1 MAKVRSWEGFSCKN
15 PNFVGVCIVLVLS
28 FGLLVYQFFI
38 LEDKVGL
45 YLIIIGVFFLIS
57 MWSYVASVCCNPGKV
72 PAYYGLYSQRIP
84 GQRKYCLI
92 CRDFKP
98 ERAHHCSNCKQCVLN
113 LQHHCPWINNCVGFD
128 NRKYFLLFVTYLLI
142 AMTLAL
148 IWMIII
154 FVEQI
159 SSKKFE
165 LDFHMILKI
174 ALFLKYL
181 CLVVILSIF
190 TFTHYRYVVSNTTTI
205 EQLLLERKKK
215 ATENKEI
222 DFAKEIQHNYYDINC
237 YYNWTQVFGDN
248 PFYWLLPTSDGNPLR
263 GGGIVWDKNNS
274 FLKSERGEEMKLTR

>member
-1 MAKVRSWEGFSCKN
+1 
-15 PNFVGVCIVLVLS
+15 
-28 FGLLVYQFFI
+28 
-38 LEDKVGL
+38 
-45 YLIIIGVFFLIS
+45 
-57 MWSYVASVCCNPGKV
+57 
-72 PAYYGLYSQRIP
+72 
-84 GQRKYCLI
+84 
-92 CRDFKP
+92 
-98 ERAHHCSNCKQCVLN
+98 
-113 LQHHCPWINNCVGFD
+113 
-128 NRKYFLLFVTYLLI
+128 
-142 AMTLAL
+142 MTLAL

-222 DFAKEIQHNYYDINC
+222 DFAKEI
-237 YYNWTQVFGDN
+237 
-248 PFYWLLPTSDGNPLR
+248 
-263 GGGIVWDKNNS
+263 
-274 FLKSERGEEMKLTR
+274 